1 MPKEQ
6 QLLSEFQF
14 IQITMINAIIV
25 DDEKKGRDLLEIL
38 IKEHCPTINVIDKVS
53 NVDDAFYSIINH
65 RPDLVFL
72 DIEMPGGSGFDL
84 LKKFD
89 EINFSVIF
97 VTAYDKYAVKAFK
110 FSALDY
116 LLKPIDEEELKTA
129 VQKVNK
135 KEERLN
141 SELESF
147 THNLKNL
154 KTDHSKLA
162 LATNN
167 GLVFVEIKNI
177 MHCEANGKTTW
188 VYVTGQEK
196 FLASKNLGEFDA
208 FLSDFNFIRVHH
220 SHLVNISYIKS
231 YIPGRTGTVVMA
243 DDVEI
248 DVSQRKKDDFL
259 KRLNKI

>member
-1 MPKEQ
+1 
-6 QLLSEFQF
+6 
-14 IQITMINAIIV
+14 MIKAIIV

-38 IKEHCPTINVIDKVS
+38 VKEHCPNVTIIDKV
-53 NVDDAFYSIINH
+53 NNAEDAFYSITNKQ
-65 RPDLVFL
+65 PDLVFL

-89 EINFSVIF
+89 KLYFSVIF

-110 FSALDY
+110 FSAVDY
-116 LLKPIDEEELKTA
+116 LLKPIDEEDLKEA
-129 VQKVNK
+129 VQKVKK
-135 KEERLN
+135 KEEHLN

-147 THNLKNL
+147 AFNFKNL
-154 KTDHSKLA
+154 RADNSKLA
-162 LATNN
+162 LATNQ

-188 VYVTGQEK
+188 IYINGQEK
-196 FLASKNLGEFDA
+196 VLASKNLGEFDS
-208 FLSDFNFIRVHH
+208 FLSDHNFIRVHH
-220 SHLVNISYIKS
+220 SHLVNMNYIKS
-231 YIPGRTGTVVMA
+231 YMPGRTGTIIMT
-243 DDVEI
+243 DDMEI